1 MHTYIHIYVNTHT
14 HTHTKQVP
22 HGVSSRVAVEKAN
35 EFATQI
41 LQLVEEQD
49 RTLREEIKMTLAQ
62 LMQTISSAVQDFDRE
77 RQLMQQA
84 RAHTHIL
91 NVPLSTLV
99 DRRVQI
105 DIMCSSIS
113 LSLSFS
119 VPPSFHS
126 VYI

>member
-1 MHTYIHIYVNTHT
+1 
-14 HTHTKQVP
+14 
-22 HGVSSRVAVEKAN
+22 VAVEKAN

-84 RAHTHIL
+84 RAHTHTY
-91 NVPLSTLV
+91 ST
-99 DRRVQI
+99 
-105 DIMCSSIS
+105 C
-113 LSLSFS
+113 
-119 VPPSFHS
+119 H
-126 VYI
+126 

>member
-1 MHTYIHIYVNTHT
+1 
-14 HTHTKQVP
+14 
-22 HGVSSRVAVEKAN
+22 VAVEKAN

-84 RAHTHIL
+84 RAYTHIL
-91 NVPLSTLV
+91 NVPLGTLV

-105 DIMCSSIS
+105 DIICSSIT